1 VQISSVK
8 EGWVRLTVRV
18 WIREITARDRIVSEY
33 LDMAVERLKAAD
45 LLDEKK
51 WEAEPGPEPVGEE
64 RGAASG

>member
-1 VQISSVK
+1 M
-8 EGWVRLTVRV
+8 RV